1 MTQLSKNPT
10 KLIVNAA
17 ICDTRKIKAENYE
30 NYEAILINSD
40 MMIVNDY
47 SKGVLNRLQVS
58 INSDNTIELS
68 DGEADIDPEVKTVNG
83 PYVITGDTVFAPH
96 TLLKLNGPLTIEK
109 GSEATLRSLEKIV
122 LNGPMTYPR
131 SLGGS
136 LPQIAHNGPT
146 IVYPDDCILLDHTF
160 TVDQYFA
167 LRARENARYFV
178 ANTVIFSAEAD
189 IQTLAAK
196 HVSFLTKLAVF
207 HEDQVNTGVQL
218 VDEKTELRVIP
229 AGAFYV
235 KDDTEINENLVKRGN
250 GNLYI
255 EGDAAF
261 AKDADLT
268 TLCPQIKKL
277 VVKGKLTVSADQEE
291 AFRKIPD
298 VEAEELEF
306 CGKSAKHRINDLATY
321 YLDKQTVERYKE
333 GIELT
338 DIATLT
344 IDPEI
349 PVEMIYDRLT
359 IWDIA
364 LIRCSSEQAGA
375 IGAVSTDVA
384 MIRGGKGGNSGKN
397 SGNVQTNG
405 LVGGIMN
412 ALFGASG
419 VSSEDV
425 EEDPEEQGENTAT
438 TEQNVRLINADKY
451 VL

>member
-109 GSEATLRSLEKIV
+109 GAEPALKSLEKIV
-122 LNGPMTYPR
+122 LNGPITYPR

-136 LPQIAHNGPT
+136 LPQISHNGPT
-146 IVYPDDCILLDHTF
+146 RVYPDDCILLDHTF
-160 TVDQYFA
+160 SVDQYFA
-167 LRARENARYFV
+167 LRAKENTRYYV
-178 ANTVIFSAEAD
+178 AKRVIFSAQAD
-189 IQTLAAK
+189 MQTLVQK
-196 HVSFLTKLAVF
+196 HVSFLTKLAVL
-207 HEDQVNTGVQL
+207 HEDQVNAGVQL
-218 VDEKTELRVIP
+218 VDEKTELLVIP
-229 AGAFYV
+229 AGSLYV
-235 KDDTEINENLVKRGN
+235 SEDTEITESLVKKAEGK
-250 GNLYI
+250 LYI
-255 EGDAAF
+255 DGDAEF
-261 AKDADLT
+261 DKNADPAV
-268 TLCPQIKKL
+268 LCAQIKKL
-277 VVKGKLTVSADQEE
+277 TVKGKMTITTEQEE
-291 AFRKIPD
+291 AFHRIPD
-298 VEAEELEF
+298 VETEELEVR
-306 CGKSAKHRINDLATY
+306 GSSAKHRINDLATY

-419 VSSEDV
+419 ADRED
-425 EEDPEEQGENTAT
+425 DKTACEEQGDENDT